1 MQLGLLTDSLSGL
14 TRTAA
19 LDFAVSLG
27 IETVEI
33 GLGGNSGGWSPA
45 PHADL
50 ERLLIDRQAR
60 TELRGEIVSRGLRL
74 EAFNAAG
81 NPLHPVTGAQ
91 DHRILRG
98 ALKLAQDFEVDTV
111 VAMSG
116 LPAAPGDS
124 FPAWI
129 TTVWPEENLRLLQHQ
144 WDRALEYWGALAQEA
159 ATRGVRIAV
168 EMHANQLVYS
178 VPSLLYL
185 RSQVGNAI
193 GANFD
198 PSHLMWMGADPLV
211 AVQALT
217 GAIYHVHAKDTRIE
231 AAGGIRSRFE
241 TLPNEQV
248 EERAW
253 NFVAVGSGHPDGTKF
268 WARLVSQLQASGYD
282 SVMSIENEDYRRSQC
297 DSVKLAAQTL
307 KAAVAEPARGGPVN
321 H

>member
-1 MQLGLLTDSLSGL
+1 MQLGLLTDSLSGM
-14 TRTAA
+14 TRSSA
-19 LDFAVSLG
+19 LDFAASLG

-33 GLGGNSGGWSPA
+33 GLGGSSGGWSPA

-50 ERLLIDRQAR
+50 EQLLVDPQAR
-60 TELRGEIVSRGLRL
+60 TELRRDIESRGLRL

-81 NPLHPVTGAQ
+81 NPLHPSTGAR
-91 DHRILRG
+91 DKRILHS
-98 ALKLAQDFEVDTV
+98 ALDLAQEFEVDTV

-124 FPAWI
+124 FPAWV
-129 TTVWPEENLRLLQHQ
+129 TTVWPEENLRLLEHQ
-144 WDRALEYWGALAQEA
+144 WSIALDYWGELAEKA

-178 VPSLLYL
+178 VPSMLQL

-198 PSHLMWMGADPLV
+198 PSHLLWMGADPL
-211 AVQALT
+211 AAAQALE
-217 GAIYHVHAKDTRIE
+217 GCIYHVHAKDTRIE
-231 AAGGIRSRFE
+231 AASAVRSRFE

-253 NFVAVGSGHPDGTKF
+253 NFVAVGTGHPDGADF
-268 WARLVSQLQASGYD
+268 WTRLVAQLQAVGYD
-282 SVMSIENEDYRRSQC
+282 GALSIENEDYRRSQT
-297 DSVKLAAQTL
+297 DSVRLAAGTL
-307 KAAVAEPARGGPVN
+307 KDALAMPVGNGQAR
-321 H
+321 